1 MRRVATGSQTAT
13 LGTPNAEIGTP
24 GFFNQAAPGA
34 GVVPTIPGPD
44 WFNTMQ
50 EEMVALATAS
60 GAALDASGG
69 VNNQALTALLQV
81 TTLQVSGYGY
91 GVPGSFTYTVPAGKT
106 QIYVEVWGAGG
117 GGGGS
122 AATAGAVGGG
132 GGGGAY
138 ARALL
143 TGLTPGQQ
151 IAVVVGQGGAGGVG
165 GSGANGTASSVGA
178 DISCGGG
185 LGGGYA
191 SSTTPG
197 AYGGGGTPTVSGSP
211 PFNVAFSGSAGGL
224 GGPISTTGAVVF
236 AQGGASFGFVG
247 TAIGI
252 GGDTATTAGA
262 APFPA
267 GGGGGGANGGNGGN
281 GGNGLV
287 IIRC

>member
-50 EEMVALATAS
+50 EEMVALATAA
-60 GAALDASGG
+60 GAALDASGA
-69 VNNQALTALLQV
+69 VNNQALSALRAAFTPV
-81 TTLQVSGYGY
+81 MVGYAT
-91 GVPGSFTYTVPAGKT
+91 PGSYTFTVPAGKT
-106 QIYVEVWGAGG
+106 QIHVEVWGAGG

-122 AATAGAVGGG
+122 AATAGAAGGG

-143 TGLTPGQQ
+143 TGLTAGDE

-165 GSGANGTASSVGA
+165 ASGANGTASSVGA

-197 AYGGGGTPTVSGSP
+197 GFGGWGSPAVSGSV

-247 TAIGI
+247 TSIGL
-252 GGDTATTAGA
+252 GGDTATTGVA